1 MRSPS
6 GGAGRLHLGRDMRCE
21 NCGEREAEIHL
32 TQIEGDEMTTVHLCP
47 ACAADQGVGTP
58 LPTEAAPLTDF
69 LAQIT
74 ESGSAESSLAGSR
87 ESCPYCGTSPGD
99 FRKTGRL
106 GCPQCYPHF
115 ESQLKSLLRRV
126 HGAVQ
131 HVGKVYV
138 SPGEAEDDTSVRL
151 ASLRRRLERAVEIED
166 FETAARLRDEI
177 HALEVAG

>member
-1 MRSPS
+1 
-6 GGAGRLHLGRDMRCE
+6 MRCE

-32 TQIEGDEMTTVHLCP
+32 TQIEEDEMATLHLCP
-47 ACAADQGVGTP
+47 TCAAKQGVGAS
-58 LPTEAAPLTDF
+58 LPSEGAPLTAF

-74 ESGSAESSLAGSR
+74 ETGTEESSLAGAR
-87 ESCPYCGTSPGD
+87 ESCPYCGTSPAD

-106 GCPQCYPHF
+106 GCSQCYPHF
-115 ESQLKSLLRRV
+115 ETQLRGLLRRV

-138 SPGEAEDDTSVRL
+138 SPDDGADDVTVRL
-151 ASLRRRLERAVEIED
+151 ATLRRRLERAVEIED

-177 HALEVAG
+177 HELEVMK